1 MNIPSSIYR
10 KVTQGFIIP
19 PRTMTQMLFSAAQGA
34 FSLFSEPNRIEFI
47 DMLEK
52 GTIQEGVLSQATMGP
67 AMMLSLFHDLQNP
80 LFKKYKF
87 DPTEFLE
94 GVAPALEN
102 FHNVG
107 GELENQLQNIMLKS
121 FEEESSS
128 STTTTTTD
136 GETKENKEEEE
147 SSTITSESDS
157 SKEEKESLIAAIRL
171 MSISGGLSSEQES
184 KKAVAMLEHEWMDDA
199 QKDPES
205 LAGQLSKMV
214 TKELFHSHEMNAKTA
229 FLLQSHIRNITFQE
243 GSCRVNNVALLSA
256 RAFSF
261 IEKEPSKD
269 EDGLL
274 LDGPRYEPIDD
285 DYEVD
290 EEGDSKSKTAVAAQ
304 LEVLY
309 DVTQEFIVGKA
320 PSSSSP
326 SSSSSEQDGKEE
338 KEDGTLESKDS
349 SSTAG
354 AETESKQ
361 TTIVSVATFEGWL
374 KGGPENELRWKLAL
388 HRPAFEF
395 PGIEQAY

>member
-1 MNIPSSIYR
+1 
-10 KVTQGFIIP
+10 
-19 PRTMTQMLFSAAQGA
+19 MLFSAAQGA

-47 DMLEK
+47 GVLEK

-107 GELENQLQNIMLKS
+107 GALENQLQNIMQQSVEDDTTSTTSDGAEKKNKD
-121 FEEESSS
+121 SS
-128 STTTTTTD
+128 STTTTTT
-136 GETKENKEEEE
+136 T
-147 SSTITSESDS
+147 ESDP
-157 SKEEKESLIAAIRL
+157 SKEERESLISAIRL

-184 KKAVAMLEHEWMDDA
+184 KKAVAVLEHEWTDDA

-229 FLLQSHIRNITFQE
+229 FLLQNHIRNITFQE

-256 RAFSF
+256 RVFSF
-261 IEKEPSKD
+261 IEREPSKD
-269 EDGLL
+269 EGGL

-285 DYEVD
+285 DYD
-290 EEGDSKSKTAVAAQ
+290 MDQDDSKSKTAVAAQ

-309 DVTQEFIVGKA
+309 DVTQEFLVGKT
-320 PSSSSP
+320 PSASTSSI
-326 SSSSSEQDGKEE
+326 EQDGKEE
-338 KEDGTLESKDS
+338 KEEGTFESKDS
-349 SSTAG
+349 SSTT

-395 PGIEQAY
+395 PGIEQA